1 MKAAISQ
8 PTYLPWI
15 GYFDL
20 IDQVDQFVVLDNV
33 QFAKQSWQQRNRI
46 RTAAGLQWMTIPVEF
61 RGRLGQ
67 QIREVKIRDVSCF
80 EDHLRA
86 VELAYRRAPF
96 FSNYF
101 PALRSHFESVR
112 SGSML
117 AELNEALLRWLL
129 ATLGITTPMIV
140 ASQLSI
146 GGKRTE
152 LLAAICRHL
161 HAATYIS
168 PMGASAYLLSE
179 LEIMSAAGVEVLFQN
194 YVHPEYRQ
202 LFPPFLPYASILDL
216 LFNEGPKSLEIMR
229 SGRREPLT
237 PDQVSSQL
245 AGGEVLR

>member
-46 RTAAGLQWMTIPVEF
+46 KTAAGLQWMTVPLEF

-67 QIREVKIRDVSCF
+67 QIREVKIRDAGCF

-96 FSNYF
+96 FSQYF
-101 PALRSHFESVR
+101 PALRSILESFR

-117 AELNEALLRWLL
+117 AELNEAL
-129 ATLGITTPMIV
+129 
-140 ASQLSI
+140 
-146 GGKRTE
+146 
-152 LLAAICRHL
+152 
-161 HAATYIS
+161 
-168 PMGASAYLLSE
+168 
-179 LEIMSAAGVEVLFQN
+179 
-194 YVHPEYRQ
+194 
-202 LFPPFLPYASILDL
+202 
-216 LFNEGPKSLEIMR
+216 
-229 SGRREPLT
+229 
-237 PDQVSSQL
+237 
-245 AGGEVLR
+245 